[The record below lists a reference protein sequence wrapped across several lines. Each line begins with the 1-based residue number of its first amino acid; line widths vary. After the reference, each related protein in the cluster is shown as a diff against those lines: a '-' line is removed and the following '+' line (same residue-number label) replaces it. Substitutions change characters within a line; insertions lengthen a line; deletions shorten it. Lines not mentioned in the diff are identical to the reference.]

1 LKPEFS
7 RDKDG
12 RAPNESFLTECNR
25 LHWACLLQLSFERQ
39 MTVVGQT
46 L

>member
-25 LHWACLLQLSFERQ
+25 LLTGFQL
-39 MTVVGQT
+39 TAT
-46 L
+46 LSLP